1 MKLATYRDGSRDGQL
16 VVVSRDLGL
25 AHYATGIATRLQQA
39 LDDWTFLAPQL
50 QDLSATLDHGKARHA
65 FPFDPRLCMAPLPRA
80 PQWVEGLSCMAHL
93 EAWRATLGLPEVERA
108 RSEPLFLRGAGDE
121 FGGPLDA
128 FPVTRFG
135 DAPQAGPGLAVITG
149 DIPRGASAGESLD
162 GVRLLAM
169 VNAFRLAGPARAD
182 AQRGVES
189 PGSRPFAAFAPVVV
203 TPDEAG
209 AAWADGRLAGS
220 LALLR
225 NGKPAGR
232 TDTAAAMQLHFGQL
246 LTALARHR
254 ALRAGSVVGSGPLA
268 PSEPGGDLTGVDGL
282 ADGERAQVRF
292 TLPDGG
298 ELFGPIDTS
307 LVPAE

>member
-80 PQWVEGLSCMAHL
+80 PQWVEGLSCLAHL
-93 EAWRATLGLPEVERA
+93 EAWRGALGQGAVERA
-108 RSEPLFLRGAGDE
+108 RSEPVFLRGAGDE
-121 FGGPLDA
+121 FGGPSDA
-128 FPVTRFG
+128 FAVTRFG
-135 DAPQAGPGLAVITG
+135 DAPLPGPGLAVITG
-149 DIPRGASAGESLD
+149 DIARGASAGEALD

-182 AQRGVES
+182 ADRGVES

-209 AAWADGRLAGS
+209 AAWADGRLAG
-220 LALLR
+220 AMTLLR
-225 NGKPAGR
+225 NGKSTGR

-246 LTALARHR
+246 LAALARHR
-254 ALRAGSVVGSGPLA
+254 PLRAGSVVGGGPLQA
-268 PSEPGGDLTGVDGL
+268 AEPGGDLADAGAL
-282 ADGERAQVRF
+282 ADGERLQLRF
-292 TLPDGG
+292 ALPDGG
-298 ELFGPIDTS
+298 DLFGTIDTA